1 MSDTLLAIVHMCLFP
16 GGVFA
21 LLVAMFFKGLDRRV
35 EARLQRRVGPPGS
48 ASPLRPPAAR

>member
-21 LLVAMFFKGLDRRV
+21 LLVAMFFKGLDGRV
-35 EARLQRRVGPPGS
+35 EARPQRRVGPP
-48 ASPLRPPAAR
+48 